1 MFQKI
6 RVPFPVRV
14 FISYFAVVAAGA
26 VPALIYLQL
35 SFHDQIIEDRA
46 EELARRGSL
55 LAEELRA
62 LPEDTRLGMIQTHAQ
77 LEPLRITYIGHT
89 GVVRFDSAGNL
100 SALENHGQRP
110 EVLEALGKGAGDGP
124 KFGFPGVGVSRR
136 VSKTNGEE
144 HIYVAVRVDEGARAE
159 VIRLSYPID
168 RIEELT
174 RGMSN
179 AIRNSQAAALTVAIL
194 LSLLAAYL
202 YSRPLQRL
210 VRMSNQL
217 ASGDLTPSEV
227 WKTEDEIGDIGR
239 ALNRMAL
246 EFRTRLAN
254 SDAGMMLFEQLVED
268 VDSPMAVLAGND
280 AVAVNAAFRR
290 VVEHDTR
297 DAEEVLAA
305 ILKSPA
311 FAKAKADAEDKTDGV
326 IFGFAREKF
335 GIPMKLFALK
345 RAGQESL
352 FVLHCHVPEGFL
364 THWHPSPQ
372 DVTTVDVLESVSDAI
387 RRAKAVNADLE
398 VSIESSEESFMAADV
413 DRRVDTALDFAIDAA
428 ADEEPEG
435 FAINIR
441 QTDTTVIIA
450 LDVSLPPWIGKLAGS
465 MIGAVGGSVVDDG
478 RTLTF
483 NVPRA

>member
-26 VPALIYLQL
+26 VPALIYLQV
-35 SFHDQIIEDRA
+35 SFHDRIIADRS

-62 LPEDTRLGMIQTHAQ
+62 LPEDTRVGMIQTHAQ

-89 GVVRFDSAGNL
+89 GVVRFDSNGNL
-100 SALENHGQRP
+100 SALDNHGQRP
-110 EVLEALGKGAGDGP
+110 EVLEALGKG
-124 KFGFPGVGVSRR
+124 GVGVSRR

-159 VIRLSYPID
+159 VIRLAYPID

-174 RGMSN
+174 SGMSN

-268 VDSPMAVLAGND
+268 VDSPMAVLAGTE
-280 AVAVNAAFRR
+280 AIAVNAAFRR

-297 DAEEVLAA
+297 DAEEVLAV
-305 ILKSPA
+305 IVKSPA
-311 FAKAKADAEDKTDGV
+311 FAKAKADAETRTDGV

-352 FVLHCHVPEGFL
+352 YVLHCHVPEGFL

-372 DVTTVDVLESVSDAI
+372 HVTTLDVLESVSDAI
-387 RRAKAVNADLE
+387 RRAKAVNAGLE
-398 VSIESSEESFMAADV
+398 ITTENHDESFVAADV

-435 FAINIR
+435 FVIQIR
-441 QTDTTVIIA
+441 QTDTTVMIT

-478 RTLTF
+478 RMLTF